1 MAHSR
6 NNRFKKKNRVTRRVR
21 RVRRRGRSIMSRPNG
36 PWLVL
41 GFWVLLVVAAVCAAV
56 FLIVPMFSR
65 SAEEPAPT
73 MQIAAT
79 PENTVI
85 PYYIQTIELGAL
97 QKEINPGVRYVGS
110 PVFFEETLV
119 FSGGTDGDGNPLM
132 KDLYVLDTAE
142 GDTPQTI
149 GIQAQNTDIFSIC
162 INENWIVYTDGSRD
176 GAGSIYAYDR
186 AERAVS
192 LVKNYY
198 AGQPELA
205 LTGNTLCWIERTG
218 TYMDKLYVCDL
229 ITKEAVTVTTFENSP
244 YGQSTLTAAN
254 GVVMWADED
263 PDRAYGE
270 GRKSVIYKLDL
281 QTGETA
287 QYAPGVYVHDPM
299 TNGTDVI
306 WMDSAHGENA
316 KLYFSKDG
324 GEPAVIAE
332 NVLAYGISEKFFAYN
347 VDEHIYVYFIEDGY
361 EQIITPIKESAML
374 AGVSSD
380 KVIWYEMGIS
390 SKDVLKF
397 ATIS

>member
-41 GFWVLLVVAAVCAAV
+41 GFWLLLAAAAVCAVV

-65 SAEEPAPT
+65 SDEEPAPT
-73 MQIAAT
+73 MQIAVT
-79 PENTVI
+79 PEHTVI

-110 PVFFEETLV
+110 PVFYEETLV

-149 GIQAQNTDIFSIC
+149 GIQAQHTDIFSVC
-162 INENWIVYTDGSRD
+162 INEGWIVYTDGSRD
-176 GAGSIYAYDR
+176 GTGSICAYDR
-186 AERAVS
+186 SERTVS
-192 LVKNYY
+192 VVKEYY

-229 ITKEAVTVTTFENSP
+229 NTKEAVTAATFENSA
-244 YGQSTLTAAN
+244 YGQSSVTAAG
-254 GVVMWADED
+254 GVVMWAAED

-270 GRKSVIYKLDL
+270 GEKSVIRKLDL
-281 QTGETA
+281 NTGTVSE
-287 QYAPGVYVHDPM
+287 YVPDMYVHDPM
-299 TNGTDVI
+299 TNGRDVI
-306 WMDSAHGENA
+306 WMDSVHGENA
-316 KLYFSKDG
+316 TLYFSRSG
-324 GEPAVIAE
+324 GEPVAIAE
-332 NVLAYGISEKFFAYN
+332 NVLAYGISEEFFAYN